1 MHLLVEVISLLIILA
16 LLKRGWQANFVIT
29 CLRFGQVSLAILLT
43 LLAGRYLGN
52 AIAEWAYRPR
62 IITIPATGLLVG
74 SITLYLAELRILRT
88 QAKRAEKI
96 HRWFSFG
103 RHLDRLFGLA
113 IGGLTAA
120 ILLPL
125 LLWAGQLSATC
136 LSTDVARTLQ
146 KSWSL
151 RQSSSLIETG
161 LYHLFNRSTDA
172 LHARLGLLH
181 CASLPSKR
189 FKRFSPHPAY
199 SVCSTTLILGK
210 ICSSGTRR
218 KLGLT
223 RAYPPSLLTAKPSFN
238 SRPSAFLKSET
249 RSLLTQRAAILGKNK
264 TAQAAMI
271 RLPKRG
277 YYALKGDRTHS

>member
-1 MHLLVEVISLLIILA
+1 MHLLVEVISLLLILV
-16 LLKRGWQANFVIT
+16 LLKRGWQAGFVIT

-88 QAKRAEKI
+88 QAKRAEKT

-103 RHLDRLFGLA
+103 RHLDRLFGLV

-136 LSTDVARTLQ
+136 LSTDARALS
-146 KSWSL
+146 K
-151 RQSSSLIETG
+151 RVGVCARAVCLIETG
-161 LYHLFNRSTDA
+161 LYHLFSRSTDA
-172 LHARLGLLH
+172 LHAHALAYSIAHPLH
-181 CASLPSKR
+181 TSKR
-189 FKRFSPHPAY
+189 FKRFLPHPAY
-199 SVCSTTLILGK
+199 SVCSTTLILAK
-210 ICSSGTRR
+210 TCSAVTRR

-223 RAYPPSLLTAKPSFN
+223 RAYPPSLLTAKPYLN
-238 SRPSAFLKSET
+238 SRPLVFLKGVKP
-249 RSLLTQRAAILGKNK
+249 AAC
-264 TAQAAMI
+264 
-271 RLPKRG
+271 LPNERRYLAKIKRH
-277 YYALKGDRTHS
+277 KRR